1 MALVAAEVRLEP
13 KAVNGSGT
21 PEQRFTSDIRLKGEM
36 ARDYTKIKA
45 WQLAD
50 ELALIVY
57 KATKEFPKSEMWGLT
72 SQMRRAAVSVP
83 ANIVEGSARR
93 NRNEYLQFLYIAMS
107 SLAELNYY
115 IRFTKECGYLDTNRY
130 EELWVKAQEGL
141 RTLQGL
147 ISYIEKS
154 NV

>member
-1 MALVAAEVRLEP
+1 M
-13 KAVNGSGT
+13 G
-21 PEQRFTSDIRLKGEM
+21 
-36 ARDYTKIKA
+36 RDYTKIKA

-50 ELALIVY
+50 ELALLVY
-57 KATKEFPKSEMWGLT
+57 KTTKEFPKSEIWGLT

-93 NRNEYLQFLYIAMS
+93 NRNEYLQFLYIAIS
-107 SLAELNYY
+107 SLAEVSYY
-115 IRFTKECGYLDTNRY
+115 IRFTKELGYLHTNGY
-130 EELWVKAQEGL
+130 EELWAKAQEGS

-154 NV
+154 KV

>member
-1 MALVAAEVRLEP
+1 
-13 KAVNGSGT
+13 
-21 PEQRFTSDIRLKGEM
+21 M

-50 ELALIVY
+50 ELALLVY
-57 KATKEFPKSEMWGLT
+57 KATRDFPKSEIWGLT

-93 NRNEYLQFLYIAMS
+93 KRNEYLQFLYIAMS

-115 IRFTKECGYLDTNRY
+115 VRFTNEIGYLGTNKY
-130 EELWVKAQEGL
+130 EELWAKSQEVL

-154 NV
+154 GGLRSIV

>member
-1 MALVAAEVRLEP
+1 
-13 KAVNGSGT
+13 
-21 PEQRFTSDIRLKGEM
+21 M

-50 ELALIVY
+50 ELALLVY
-57 KATKEFPKSEMWGLT
+57 KATKEFPKSEIWGLT

-107 SLAELNYY
+107 SLTELNYY
-115 IRFTKECGYLDTNRY
+115 IRFTKEFGYLDTYRY
-130 EELWVKAQEGL
+130 EELWGKVQEGL

-154 NV
+154 GV

>member
-1 MALVAAEVRLEP
+1 V
-13 KAVNGSGT
+13 
-21 PEQRFTSDIRLKGEM
+21 

-45 WQLAD
+45 WQLTD
-50 ELALIVY
+50 ELALLVY
-57 KATKEFPKSEMWGLT
+57 KVTREFPKSEIWGLT

-93 NRNEYLQFLYIAMS
+93 SRNEYLHFLYIALS

-115 IRFTKECGYLDTNRY
+115 IRFTKELGYLDTKSFQ
-130 EELWVKAQEGL
+130 ESWLKSQEGL
-141 RTLQGL
+141 KTLQGL

-154 NV
+154 AV

>member
-1 MALVAAEVRLEP
+1 
-13 KAVNGSGT
+13 
-21 PEQRFTSDIRLKGEM
+21 M

-50 ELALIVY
+50 ELALLVY
-57 KATKEFPKSEMWGLT
+57 KATREFPKSEIWGLT

-93 NRNEYLQFLYIAMS
+93 KRNEYLQFSYIAMS

-115 IRFTKECGYLDTNRY
+115 VRFTNEIGYLGTNKKPRP
-130 EELWVKAQEGL
+130 
-141 RTLQGL
+141 QGAAL
-147 ISYIEKS
+147 ESKFLNPKPRSRNKFGMTKRREPNPLVMLLNVIEKS
-154 NV
+154 GV